1 MSVNLKAREVA
12 MKSLR
17 ALRVFARNGP
27 FGLRAFWGFAHNGPF
42 GLCALG
48 LSVVWVGL
56 ITVTPAAAQYSMRT
70 GSLGG
75 SIGSRATSR
84 PLGGF
89 APGFTG
95 FGTGRNFRNGA
106 ARAPL
111 YGYPFAYSVWVPD
124 YFDYLNYQNQYPAPY
139 AYGAA
144 YGPASDAAGYYG
156 PPPAVASGPQ
166 QPVIINQYFG
176 APASQQQADGAEA
189 KFPLGFPLGNDSNTQ
204 APGDPIGSPQNYY
217 LIAYKNHAVY
227 TALAYWVEDKTLH
240 YVTTQNTH
248 NQASLDLIDLS
259 LTKSLNQRNDV
270 PFSIAGQ

>member
-1 MSVNLKAREVA
+1 MSVNLIAKEIA
-12 MKSLR
+12 MKTL
-17 ALRVFARNGP
+17 FARQGT
-27 FGLRAFWGFAHNGPF
+27 AHNGSF

-48 LSVVWVGL
+48 LPVVIAGL
-56 ITVTPAAAQYSMRT
+56 FAVAPAAAQFSMRT

-75 SIGSRATSR
+75 SLAAGSMSR

-89 APGFTG
+89 TPGFTG
-95 FGTGRNFRNGA
+95 FGAARNFRNGTP
-106 ARAPL
+106 RAPL

-124 YFDYLNYQNQYPAPY
+124 YFDYINGQNQYSAPY

-144 YGPASDAAGYYG
+144 YGP
-156 PPPAVASGPQ
+156 PPASSAYYAPPVVAQSPQ

-176 APASQQQADGAEA
+176 APGPQQVNTPEASATA
-189 KFPLGFPLGNDSNTQ
+189 TQ

-217 LIAYKNHAVY
+217 LIAYKNHSVY

-248 NQASLDLIDLS
+248 NQASLDLIDLT
-259 LTKSLNQRNDV
+259 LTKSLNERNDV
-270 PFSIAGQ
+270 PFTIAGN